1 TPPCSTIVSA
11 ASTSIGAC
19 SGAGPE
25 LSSCRGIGRMV
36 RRPRFMRRSAWWV
49 GGMVVAAAC
58 AARPSAPAPAE
69 LAAVSPAQG
78 AAAQLVADAAAEHP
92 VLADY
97 VLYFQARA
105 ARVAGRADSA
115 LESARRLVG
124 SHPDSIWVGPAWL
137 LAGQLERAGGDPAG
151 ARASPAP
158 ARRALPGPGGRRPPA
173 PGPLA
178 RAG

>member
-1 TPPCSTIVSA
+1 MPSQARSCWRRGDA
-11 ASTSIGAC
+11 EASTSIGAC

-69 LAAVSPAQG
+69 LAVAAPAQG
-78 AAAQLVADAAAEHP
+78 GAATLVADAAREHP

-105 ARVAGRADSA
+105 ARAAGHAGAA

-124 SHPDSIWVGPAWL
+124 SHPDSIWLGPAWL
-137 LAGQLERAGGDPAG
+137 MAGQLQRAGDDLAG
-151 ARASPAP
+151 ARASLAA
-158 ARRALPGPGGRRPPA
+158 ARAALPAASARGPR
-173 PGPLA
+173 
-178 RAG
+178 